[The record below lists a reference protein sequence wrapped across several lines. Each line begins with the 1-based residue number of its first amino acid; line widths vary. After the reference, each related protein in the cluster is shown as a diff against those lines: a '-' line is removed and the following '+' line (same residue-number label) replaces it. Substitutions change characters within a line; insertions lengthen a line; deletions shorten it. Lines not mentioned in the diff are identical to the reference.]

1 VAYAIG
7 DIHGRLD
14 LFDGLLGLILDD
26 AASSRAKRLIVILLG
41 DYIDRGP
48 ASASVL
54 ERISHLSTRRDLELH
69 ALKGNHED
77 ALLQFLEDPAA
88 GVGWVAHGGAETLA
102 SYGAAP
108 PRLRSDALGWTRT
121 RDDLRAAMPFA
132 HLEFLRRL
140 EPSFTLGDYFF
151 VHAGVR
157 PGVPLDEQTERDL
170 LWIRDEFLLSEP
182 KWSKVIVHGH
192 TPVDAPVNEP
202 MRLSL
207 DTGAYAT
214 GVLSAIR
221 LMDDNRTILQYSNSI
236 ERH

>member
-26 AASSRAKRLIVILLG
+26 AAASRAKRLIVILLG

-54 ERISHLSTRRDLELH
+54 ERISHLSTRGGLELH

-88 GVGWVAHGGAETLA
+88 GAGWVAHGGAETLA
-102 SYGAAP
+102 SYRVAP
-108 PRLRSDALGWTRT
+108 PRLRSDSAGWSRT
-121 RDDLRAAMPFA
+121 RDDLRAAMPAA
-132 HLEFLRRL
+132 HLALLTQL
-140 EPSFTLGDYFF
+140 EVSFTLGDYFF

-157 PGVPLDEQTERDL
+157 PGVALDAQAERDL
-170 LWIRDEFLLSEP
+170 LWIRDEFLLSES

-192 TPVDAPVNEP
+192 TPVSAPVMAP
-202 MRLSL
+202 LRLSL

-214 GVLSAIR
+214 GVLSGVR
-221 LMDDNRTILQYSNSI
+221 LMDDQRTILQYSNSV